1 MARSTPAAPTAS
13 GKAARSGSTA
23 APPGAYSVCTAASA
37 SNSAM
42 PRAVSILPTVDLPM
56 PIEPVS
62 ATFIMP
68 PPLSSGLSCGQHRDV
83 VIGQLAVAG
92 HQDQVLGLRLG
103 DQHAVEGVAMQQRQV
118 AIGGDMA
125 ALQRHRLDA
134 QQLKLGLK
142 IVRGLQLAEAS
153 LDRHLPQRDIADEQE
168 IGRAHV

>member
-1 MARSTPAAPTAS
+1 
-13 GKAARSGSTA
+13 
-23 APPGAYSVCTAASA
+23 
-37 SNSAM
+37 M

-103 DQHAVEGVAMQQRQV
+103 DQHAVEGVAMQQRQF

-125 ALQRHRLDA
+125 ALQRHRSEEHTSE
-134 QQLKLGLK
+134 
-142 IVRGLQLAEAS
+142 LQS
-153 LDRHLPQRDIADEQE
+153 LMRTSYAVFCLNKKNNEDLMSQSDPHINTE
-168 IGRAHV
+168 H

>member
-1 MARSTPAAPTAS
+1 MARSTPAGPTAS

-23 APPGAYSVCTAASA
+23 APPGAYSAWTAASA

-92 HQDQVLGLRLG
+92 PQEQVLGLRLG
-103 DQHAVEGVAMQQRQV
+103 DQHAVEGVTRRQRQS
-118 AIGGDMA
+118 AIRGDMA
-125 ALQRHRLDA
+125 ARHGQRRDA
-134 QQLKLGLK
+134 QH
-142 IVRGLQLAEAS
+142 RT
-153 LDRHLPQRDIADEQE
+153 
-168 IGRAHV
+168 